1 MSTAGTAAELDEE
14 ALVRLL
20 RLRGVAV
27 TPDLAADLVEP
38 VRALLEQ
45 AAEVR
50 AALREM
56 EPRG

>member
-1 MSTAGTAAELDEE
+1 VTQDLTDELDEQ
-14 ALVRLL
+14 ALVRLF

-27 TPDLAADLVEP
+27 PPEVAADLVEP

-45 AAEVR
+45 TGNVR

-56 EPRG
+56 ELRA